1 MDGAHLQYHNDHC
14 VLGTLASGESVP
26 LTHNDRRRHLYLIGK
41 SGTGKSTLL
50 FNLMMADLALGR
62 GFALL
67 DPHGD
72 LARDV
77 VDAVPTHRTND
88 VLYFDPSDLSH
99 PVAFN
104 PVERVPL
111 DQRPLVSAHI
121 VAAFKHLW
129 GDSWGPR
136 LEYILGNSLRLL
148 LDAPGTTLLG
158 LPRLLVD
165 GDYRKRLLATCA
177 DPVIRAFWTREFA
190 EYQERF
196 VTEAV
201 SPIQNKIG
209 TLLSP
214 PALRNIIGQKRS
226 TIDIPAI
233 MNSGRVLVVNLSKGK
248 LGEGPA
254 HLLGAFLAT
263 AFAQAAESRADMREA
278 DRRDFTLYAD
288 EFQNFAT
295 DSFASI
301 LSEARKWRL
310 SLALAHQFLGQL
322 PPLLRQAVIG
332 NAGTVVAFR
341 VGAEDAPLIGDEL
354 GHHNHATLCDT
365 GNFAAWIKLMHRD
378 APTDARYVET
388 LPPIQI
394 SFGRLSAI
402 RARSRARHSRR
413 REHVEQQIERFLAR
427 PSSQPLA

>member
-1 MDGAHLQYHNDHC
+1 MIAA
-14 VLGTLASGESVP
+14 GTCIC
-26 LTHNDRRRHLYLIGK
+26 IGK

-50 FNLMMADLALGR
+50 FNLMMADLAHGR

-77 VDAVPTHRTND
+77 ADAVPTQRTND
-88 VLYFDPSDLSH
+88 VVYFDPADLSH

-104 PVERVPL
+104 PLERVAP
-111 DQRPLVSAHI
+111 DHRPLVAAHI
-121 VAAFKHLW
+121 AAAFKHLW

-136 LEYILGNSLRLL
+136 LEYILGNSIRLL

-165 GDYRKRLLATCA
+165 DKYRSRLLATCR
-177 DPVIRAFWTREFA
+177 DPVIRAFWLREFA
-190 EYQERF
+190 EYQDRF
-196 VTEAV
+196 VTEAI

-209 TLLSP
+209 ALLSP

-226 TIDIPAI
+226 TIDIPGI
-233 MNSGRVLVVNLSKGK
+233 MNGGRVLIVNLSKGR

-263 AFAQAAESRADMREA
+263 AFAQAAESRADIREA

-310 SLALAHQFLGQL
+310 NLALAHQFLGQL

-332 NAGTVVAFR
+332 NAGTVIAFR
-341 VGAEDAPLIGDEL
+341 LGAEDAPLIADEL
-354 GHHNHATLCDT
+354 GHHNHEVLSDT
-365 GNFAAWIKLMHRD
+365 PNFAAWIKLMYQRQPDRRALHEHP
-378 APTDARYVET
+378 AAAR
-388 LPPIQI
+388 
-394 SFGRLSAI
+394 
-402 RARSRARHSRR
+402 
-413 REHVEQQIERFLAR
+413 
-427 PSSQPLA
+427 

>member
-1 MDGAHLQYHNDHC
+1 MDGDHLSYQPDHC
-14 VLGTLASGESVP
+14 VLGTLASGEGVP

-77 VDAVPTHRTND
+77 ADAVPSPRTND
-88 VLYFDPSDLSH
+88 MLYFDPADLAH

-104 PVERVPL
+104 PLERVPP
-111 DQRPLVSAHI
+111 DHRPLVAAHI

-136 LEYILGNSLRLL
+136 LEYILGNALRLL

-158 LPRLLVD
+158 LPRLLADD
-165 GDYRKRLLATCA
+165 GYRSRLLSTCS
-177 DPVIRAFWTREFA
+177 DPIVRSFWLREFA
-190 EYQERF
+190 EYHDRF

-201 SPIQNKIG
+201 SPIQNKVG
-209 TLLSP
+209 ALLSP
-214 PALRNIIGQKRS
+214 PALRNIIGQTHS

-233 MNSGRVLVVNLSKGK
+233 MDSGRVLIVNLSKGR

-263 AFAQAAESRADMREA
+263 AFAQAAESRAEIREA

-310 SLALAHQFLGQL
+310 NLALAHQFLGQL

-332 NAGTVVAFR
+332 NAGTLIAFR
-341 VGAEDAPLIGDEL
+341 IGAEDAPLIADEL
-354 GHHNHATLCDT
+354 GIPNHNALAETS
-365 GNFAAWIKLMHRD
+365 NFAAWIKLMYND
-378 APTDARYVET
+378 SPTDARYMRT
-388 LPPIQI
+388 LPPP
-394 SFGRLSAI
+394 STTSGRLPAI
-402 RARSRARHSRR
+402 QARTRARHTRP
-413 REHVEQQIERFLAR
+413 REYVERQIKKFVSGSDQLA
-427 PSSQPLA
+427 AK

>member
-1 MDGAHLQYHNDHC
+1 MDRDHLTPRGHG
-14 VLGTLASGESVP
+14 VLGTLASGEPVP
-26 LTHNDRRRHLYLIGK
+26 LTHKDRRRHLYVIGK
-41 SGTGKSTLL
+41 TGTGKSTLL
-50 FNLMMADLALGR
+50 FNLMMADLEQGR

-72 LARDV
+72 LATSV
-77 VDAVPTHRTND
+77 ADAVPRERSSD
-88 VLYFDPSDLSH
+88 VIYFDPADLAH
-99 PVAFN
+99 PVGFN
-104 PVERVPL
+104 PLERVAR
-111 DQRPLVSAHI
+111 DRRPLVAAHM

-136 LEYILGNSLRLL
+136 LEYILGNALRLL

-165 GDYRKRLLATCA
+165 ETYRSRLLKTCH
-177 DPVIRAFWTREFA
+177 DPIVRAFWLHEFA
-190 EYQERF
+190 GYSDRF
-196 VTEAV
+196 VTEAI

-209 TLLSP
+209 ALLSP

-226 TIDIPAI
+226 TIDIPDI
-233 MNSGRVLVVNLSKGK
+233 MNSGRVLIVNLSKGR

-263 AFAQAAESRADMREA
+263 AFAQAAESRAEIPER

-310 SLALAHQFLGQL
+310 NLALAHQFLGQL

-332 NAGTVVAFR
+332 NAGTVIAFR
-341 VGAEDAPLIGDEL
+341 IGAEDAPLIGAEL
-354 GHHNHATLCDT
+354 GHPNYRALMDT
-365 GNFAAWIKLMHRD
+365 ANFVAWIKLMYND
-378 APTDARYVET
+378 SPTGATYMKT
-388 LPPIQI
+388 LRPASVSPGQ
-394 SFGRLSAI
+394 LAAI
-402 RARSRARHSRR
+402 RARTRARHTRPR
-413 REHVEQQIERFLAR
+413 AQVEQEIARFLASDR
-427 PSSQPLA
+427 KG